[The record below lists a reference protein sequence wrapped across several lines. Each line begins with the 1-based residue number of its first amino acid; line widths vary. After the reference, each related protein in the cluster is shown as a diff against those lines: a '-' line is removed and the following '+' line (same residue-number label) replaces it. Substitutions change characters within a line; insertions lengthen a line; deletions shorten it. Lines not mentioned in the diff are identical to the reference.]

1 MKKTATSKR
10 LSFMLMV
17 FLSIA
22 MVFAFLNV
30 RTTAR
35 ADGT

>member
-22 MVFAFLNV
+22 MVFTFLNV